1 MTRPPGTTRRPRSAH
16 EVAAGPATYRQG
28 MLHALAWRLPP
39 ATADRLITASLAAWA
54 LFDVPWWWRPPG
66 HGGSNLAIAGLVVL
80 AAMQSAPFLWRR
92 QQPAIVLGVTAA
104 ALTVK
109 FAAHLNLW
117 SASAAV
123 LTAAY
128 GFGAYGGRPLR
139 LTARVLVAAAVLAA
153 ILSLQATGGDHT
165 VAIACALFATALA
178 VGEITA
184 AHRDLVTS
192 MAKQYDDQQRAS
204 LAREVH
210 DVVAHELSAIAVQ
223 AGAARL
229 AAADDPQAAV
239 TAIAAIEHGARAGL
253 DELNVFVRHLRQSSP
268 ASQHDAGRRAGERLG
283 SQPRLHDVPGLI
295 ERARRAGLRAELE
308 VDGETRPLADAIEL
322 AGYRVVQEGLT
333 NAIRHAAGATA
344 TVRLCYS
351 GTGVLIEVA
360 DEGRAG
366 PGGQSDGS
374 ILVGEGG
381 GADLADAASQGAGA
395 GTGGGAGLAGLRERA
410 RLLGGQFEAGRCQQG
425 FVIRAF
431 LPSPA

>member
-1 MTRPPGTTRRPRSAH
+1 MTHPPGTTRRPRPAH
-16 EVAAGPATYRQG
+16 ELSAGRATYRQG
-28 MLHALAWRLPP
+28 MLHALAWRLAP
-39 ATADRLITASLAAWA
+39 AAADHLITAGLAAWA

-66 HGGSNLAIAGLVVL
+66 HGGSNLAIAGLVAL

-104 ALTVK
+104 ALTAK

-123 LTAAY
+123 LAAAY
-128 GFGAYGGRPLR
+128 GFGAYGGRALR

-153 ILSLQATGGDHT
+153 ILSLQVTGGNHT
-165 VAIACALFATALA
+165 AAIACALFATALA

-192 MAKQYDDQQRAS
+192 MARQSDDQQRAS

-210 DVVAHELSAIAVQ
+210 DVVAHQLSAIAVQ

-239 TAIAAIEHGARAGL
+239 TAIAAIEQGARAGL
-253 DELNVFVRHLRQSSP
+253 NELNDLVRRLRQTSP
-268 ASQHDAGRRAGERLG
+268 ATQHEAGSRAGERLG
-283 SQPRLHDVPGLI
+283 PQPRLHDVPGLI

-351 GTGVLIEVA
+351 GTGILIEVA

-366 PGGQSDGS
+366 PGGQSDWS
-374 ILVGEGG
+374 GG
-381 GADLADAASQGAGA
+381 GGTDLVDAACRGTRAGP
-395 GTGGGAGLAGLRERA
+395 GGGAGLAGLRERA

-431 LPSPA
+431 LPSPT

>member
-1 MTRPPGTTRRPRSAH
+1 M
-16 EVAAGPATYRQG
+16 V
-28 MLHALAWRLPP
+28 
-39 ATADRLITASLAAWA
+39 
-54 LFDVPWWWRPPG
+54 F
-66 HGGSNLAIAGLVVL
+66 
-80 AAMQSAPFLWRR
+80 
-92 QQPAIVLGVTAA
+92 GVTAA

-128 GFGAYGGRPLR
+128 GFGAYGGRALR

-165 VAIACALFATALA
+165 TAIACALFATALA

-192 MAKQYDDQQRAS
+192 MARQSDDQQRAS

-210 DVVAHELSAIAVQ
+210 DVVAHQLSAIAVQ

-229 AAADDPQAAV
+229 AADDDPQAAV
-239 TAIAAIEHGARAGL
+239 TAIAGIEQEARAGL
-253 DELNVFVRHLRQSSP
+253 DELNALVRRLRQTGP
-268 ASQHDAGRRAGERLG
+268 VGQHDTGQPDNGSQAGERLG
-283 SQPRLHDVPGLI
+283 PQPRLHDVPGLI

-308 VDGETRPLADAIEL
+308 VDGEVRPLADTIEL

-344 TVRLCYS
+344 TVRIRYS
-351 GTGVLIEVA
+351 GSGILIEVA

-366 PGGQSDGS
+366 RGGPSDGS
-374 ILVGEGG
+374 ILAGGTGFVG
-381 GADLADAASQGAGA
+381 AAYQGASDGP
-395 GTGGGAGLAGLRERA
+395 GGGAGLAGLRERA
-410 RLLGGQFEAGRCQQG
+410 GLLGGQFEAGRCQQG